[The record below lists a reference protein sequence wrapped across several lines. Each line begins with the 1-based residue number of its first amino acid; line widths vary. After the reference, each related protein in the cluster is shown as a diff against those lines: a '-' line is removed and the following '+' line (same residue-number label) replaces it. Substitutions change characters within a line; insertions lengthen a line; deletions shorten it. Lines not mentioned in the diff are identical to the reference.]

1 MPQADTEL
9 REHHER
15 AIEAMAHAVAD
26 RGYAHTTVE
35 DVLRRAGMSRRTF
48 YRLFDNREEC
58 FLATYDALQEEL
70 FSLLS
75 AASANG
81 GPHLEGAL
89 GALLDHMAARP
100 EVAHVLL
107 TEPAATG
114 ASGLER
120 HVRAMDLLQDRLA
133 AALAL
138 DDGDSPVTGA
148 AAIGAISHVIQS
160 HIWRGDAAGLRGLAP
175 DLARL
180 LHRLAG

>member
-1 MPQADTEL
+1 MSPADTEL
-9 REHHER
+9 REHQDR
-15 AIEAMAHAVAD
+15 AIQAMAHAVAD

-70 FSLLS
+70 FDVLR

-89 GALLDHMAARP
+89 GALLDHMADRP

-114 ASGLER
+114 ASGLDR
-120 HVRAMDLLQDRLA
+120 HVKAMALLQRRLA

-138 DDGDSPVTGA
+138 DDADARVAGA

-160 HIWRGDAAGLRGLAP
+160 HVWSGDAAALRGLAP